1 MNKKTMLILML
12 LFFVFSIIIGK
23 TYSYYVP
30 KITGNP
36 TELTT
41 KLSNRGVEVN
51 YENGSNLLIDSSNT
65 TVTKNITIKN
75 NNATAVDYLLYF
87 YDVNNSLVD
96 KAKLTYSY
104 TCTGVG
110 CNTRTNIQAP
120 SNEGPLSLYIPVSS
134 GVTHTYEITFSY
146 DGTPSGSFI
155 GRLEVIKPI
164 IYGLAINGDRNG
176 TRTDDAV
183 GKNVSI
189 NADNKNINSDFDTA
203 EIYKEMVEVTDSYG
217 NQFIKV
223 PKFYIKKTKTAPTYW
238 TYQVSKT
245 KVDDNYYLSESFK
258 NPSTGDILDYVLVGR
273 YEARINGTKLE
284 SKRGANPAVSQTIST
299 FRTYAMNN
307 GPSYHL
313 MDIHI
318 VDVINT
324 LAFIEFGTVETQQFL
339 FGYTTFGLALKSCGT
354 TDSVTAASGSAGNT
368 TNGLNAMRYRY
379 IENWYGHI
387 WKFVDGVNVRNRQI
401 YVAKNHSNY
410 ASDVFTGDYQLI
422 GYAGGATNG
431 WAYELGYDINYPF
444 VNITTD
450 IRSKSTDTMYRD
462 YYQQETGDRELVF
475 GGSMQNGLGYAG
487 INFWDFASASSNSSN
502 RLGARLIKKA
512 Y

>member
-1 MNKKTMLILML
+1 MNKKIIFFSML
-12 LFFVFSIIIGK
+12 LFFVFAVLIK
-23 TYSYYVP
+23 NTYSFFVP
-30 KITGNP
+30 ITIFNQ
-36 TELTT
+36 TLSTT
-41 KLSNRGVEVN
+41 RFSNRNVEIN
-51 YENGSNLLIDSSNT
+51 YSNGSNLLIDSSNIS
-65 TVTKNITIKN
+65 VTKNITIIN
-75 NNATAVDYLLYF
+75 NSLSSINYLLYF
-87 YDVNNSLVD
+87 YDVNNTLVD
-96 KAKLTYSY
+96 QTKLTYSY

-110 CNTRTNIQAP
+110 CDTRTNIQAP

-176 TRTDDAV
+176 TRTDDAI
-183 GKNVSI
+183 GKNVTLV
-189 NADNKNINSDFDTA
+189 DNKNINSDFDTA

-217 NQFIKV
+217 NQFVKI
-223 PKFYIKKTKTAPTYW
+223 PKFYIKKTKTGPVVW
-238 TYQVSKT
+238 TYQISKT

-324 LAFIEFGTVETQQFL
+324 LAYIEFGSVELQQFM
-339 FGYTTFGLALKSCGT
+339 FGYTTLGLSLKSCGSS
-354 TDSVTAASGSAGNT
+354 DSVPTASGSPTNG
-368 TNGLNAMRYRY
+368 TNGLNVMRYRY
-379 IENWYGHI
+379 IENLYGQI
-387 WKFVDGVNVRNRQI
+387 WKFVDGVNVRNRQV
-401 YVAKNHSNY
+401 YVSKNHTNY
-410 ASDVFTGDYQLI
+410 ASDVFVGDYQLVGYSI
-422 GYAGGATNG
+422 GSTNG
-431 WAYELGYDINYPF
+431 WTYELGYDANYPF

-450 IRSKSTDTMYRD
+450 IRSASTDTIYRD
-462 YYQQETGDRELVF
+462 YYQSNTGDREVVF
-475 GGSMQNGLGYAG
+475 GGSMTNALGYAG
-487 INFWDFASASSNSSN
+487 THFWDAASASSNSSN